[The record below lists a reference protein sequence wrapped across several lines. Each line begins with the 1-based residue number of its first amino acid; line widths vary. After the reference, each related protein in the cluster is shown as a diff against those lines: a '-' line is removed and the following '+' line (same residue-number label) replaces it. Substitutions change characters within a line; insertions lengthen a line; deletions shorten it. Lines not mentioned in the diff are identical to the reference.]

1 MNEEQWLDELQELLS
16 DAPAE
21 EPPKQEDTAPVKK
34 EEKNAKEK
42 KPAARQKKIVL
53 AGAGVL
59 AAALIAGAAWTL
71 LNFYIVDFKLYAKD
85 AAALDLR
92 DREISVSHYDKV
104 AQKLPDCEIRW
115 DVPFQG
121 GVLADDTTEVTVTSL
136 TAEDVKA
143 LAHLSQLKTV
153 HAESCT
159 DYDQLMTL
167 KETCPKVKVTYT
179 VTLGGEA
186 YDGDSAKI
194 DVSSIASG
202 EIEQLQYFRNL
213 TTVVAHGGKGQD
225 FSELRQY
232 CRNREITFCV
242 SLGGTE
248 VPADET
254 AVTVEGITDDDL
266 EVLGCLENLKKLHLV
281 DPTASAESILAL
293 PDGYP
298 QAEVSWEVT
307 ICGETFTSTDT
318 PEEIDLSDAE
328 ITSLEAVE
336 TAMAYLPDAQKLI
349 LGVCG
354 VDNPDWGNSK
364 SKLAA
369 SEIENED
376 LAAYRDRVREDYKVV
391 WTVRL
396 GPSIAL
402 RTDADNFMPNH
413 FGVGQLPD
421 SYAYNLR
428 YCEDMVC
435 LDVGHMTLTDISF
448 VEYMP
453 NLKYLILAWTE
464 VQYIEPIRTCKNLIW
479 LELDNSCIRDYSPL
493 VDCTALE
500 DLNIGRTYCDITPIL
515 EMTWLKNLYMIFGNG
530 GYAWQASQALPNT
543 HVVATGDATVGGGW
557 RRLPNYYDMRDCL
570 GMYYMN

>member
-121 GVLADDTTEVTVTSL
+121 GVLVDDTTEVTVTSL